1 MENGI
6 KILTITLLISCV
18 GAFSQVTDSKH
29 PPPQLLAQHFEITSK
44 IIFTAVE
51 KGIDEGDVDVFSNY
65 FGNRV
70 YVNLP
75 SGESGYFSA
84 NQAYYILKNYI
95 GVRKPLGFSF
105 TTLGEADQI
114 PYATGR
120 AAFRFKGNRE
130 FTQVYVALAKSDGK
144 WVIDKINLY

>member
-18 GAFSQVTDSKH
+18 GAFSQVTDSEQ
-29 PPPQLLAQHFEITSK
+29 PPK

>member
-1 MENGI
+1 M
-6 KILTITLLISCV
+6 KILIITLLINCTA
-18 GAFSQVTDSKH
+18 AFTQVTDSEQ
-29 PPPQLLAQHFEITSK
+29 PLALQLSQQVETTSK
-44 IIFTAVE
+44 TIFAAVE
-51 KGIDEGDVDVFSNY
+51 KGIDEGDVDAFSSY

-70 YVNLP
+70 YMNLP

-95 GVRKPLGFSF
+95 GNRKPLGFSF

-120 AAFRFKGNRE
+120 AAFRFKGNKE
-130 FTQVYVALAKSDGK
+130 FTQVYVALVKANGK
-144 WVIDKINLY
+144 WIIDKINLY